1 MTIFSKIH
9 NTSSDPSMWMFG
21 ELLPPFGFVSFA
33 GVVVLG
39 ILSYFAFKKLGNDMT
54 VGVRDSTK
62 SHSWTPIKITSK
74 VCICITFLHFQTSCS
89 VGLVLFDL

>member
-1 MTIFSKIH
+1 
-9 NTSSDPSMWMFG
+9 MWMFG

-39 ILSYFAFKKLGNDMT
+39 ILSYCAFKKLGNDMT

-62 SHSWTPIKITSK
+62 SHSWTPIKITAK
-74 VCICITFLHFQTSCS
+74 VCICITFLNSQTGCFL
-89 VGLVLFDL
+89 GLVLFDL

>member
-62 SHSWTPIKITSK
+62 SHSWTPIKITAK